1 MKQPTSRIF
10 HATLSTGVLLLTSL
24 LGITSLQA
32 QTNRRGENFPQQ
44 SFNRQSRNFEIP
56 ALLGSRL
63 NQLAAWYDRTEVE
76 LRDLCVKEKSLHMDR
91 QGHLHFVCEGLMPL
105 QNAVVRAQ
113 TTTAGT
119 TIPAGPFPAD
129 QTFLLHSKPG
139 ASKVIYLDFDGHT
152 TSGTIWNTNFA
163 SGANIV
169 TPAYS
174 NDSTTTSFTV
184 TELNNVQAIWQR
196 IAEDFAP
203 FDVDVTTQDPGLEAL
218 RKTTTADTQ
227 FGVRV
232 CIGGSSYDWYGAGAG
247 GVAYLNSFTWNS
259 DTPCFVFTAQLGTGN
274 VKYTAEAA
282 SHEAGHTFNL
292 SHDGQR
298 AHDTVAAVGY
308 YQGHANWAPIM
319 GVGYYKDVTQ
329 WSKGEYP
336 YADNTQDDTSM
347 IAAITGYRVDEHG
360 DSILNAT
367 PLTGTNINAAGIIER
382 RADVDLFGFTTGAG
396 TISFNATPAALS
408 PNLGLQFALYDG
420 LGNLIT
426 SASPTTTLGAALSTT
441 VAQGTYYLA
450 VDGVG
455 TGDPLTAYNDY
466 GSLGQFRVTGSIV
479 PVTGQPPIAV
489 ADASA
494 PVIGAAPLAVT
505 FSSAGSVD
513 PDGSIASYDW
523 DFGDGT
529 GSTAANPVKSY
540 TTPGSYTASLVVVDN
555 SGLSSVADTVNI
567 IVQNNNVVYV
577 ANIAMS
583 LSSTKLG
590 YQATA
595 TVTVRDQKGA
605 LKSGATVTGR
615 WSGLASGTVSKS
627 TKRNGNAAL
636 TSART
641 KNRGTFTF
649 NVTSINLSGFTYS
662 PTRNAETSDSIA
674 TP

>member
-1 MKQPTSRIF
+1 MKQPTLRIF

-24 LGITSLQA
+24 LGSTSLQA

-184 TELNNVQAIWQR
+184 TELNNIQAIWQR

-203 FDVDVTTQDPGLEAL
+203 FDVNVTTQDPGLEAL

-259 DTPCFVFTAQLGTGN
+259 DTPCFVFTAQLGSGN

-298 AHDTVAAVGY
+298 AYNAVAAVGY

-336 YADNTQDDTSM
+336 YADNMQDDTSM

-367 PLTGTNINAAGIIER
+367 PLTGTTINAAGIIER

-396 TISFNATPAALS
+396 TISFNATPAAIS

-420 LGNLIT
+420 LGNLVT
-426 SASPTTTLGAALSTT
+426 SASPTTLGAALSAT

-479 PVTGQPPIAV
+479 PVNGQPPVAV

-494 PVIGAAPLAVT
+494 PVTGAAPLAVT
-505 FSSAGSVD
+505 FSSVGSFD

-540 TTPGSYTASLVVVDN
+540 TAPGSYTASLVVVDN

-567 IVQNNNVVYV
+567 IVQNNKVVYV

-595 TVTVRDQKGA
+595 TVTVRDQNGA

-615 WSGLASGTVSKS
+615 WSGLANGTVSKS
-627 TKRNGNAAL
+627 TSRNGTAAL
-636 TSART
+636 SSART

-649 NVTSINLSGFTYS
+649 NVTSINISGFTYS
-662 PTRNAETSDSIA
+662 PTRNAETSDFIA

>member
-1 MKQPTSRIF
+1 MKHPTSRIF

-32 QTNRRGENFPQQ
+32 QTNSRGENFPQQ
-44 SFNRQSRNFEIP
+44 SFKRQSRNLEIP

-203 FDVDVTTQDPGLEAL
+203 FDVNVTTQDPGLEAL

-259 DTPCFVFTAQLGTGN
+259 DTPCFVFTAQLGSGN

-298 AHDTVAAVGY
+298 AHDAVAAVGY

-336 YADNTQDDTSM
+336 YADNMQDDTSM

-367 PLTGTNINAAGIIER
+367 PLTGTTINAAGIIER

-396 TISFNATPAALS
+396 TISFNATPAAIS
-408 PNLGLQFALYDG
+408 HNLGLQFALYDG
-420 LGNLIT
+420 LGNLVT
-426 SASPTTTLGAALSTT
+426 SASPTTLGAALNAT

-479 PVTGQPPIAV
+479 PVNGQPPVAV

-494 PVIGAAPLAVT
+494 PVTGAAPLAVT
-505 FSSAGSVD
+505 FSSVGSVD

-567 IVQNNNVVYV
+567 IVQNNKVVYV

-595 TVTVRDQKGA
+595 TVTVRDQNGA

-615 WSGLASGTVSKS
+615 WSGLATGTVSKS
-627 TKRNGNAAL
+627 TSRNGTAAL
-636 TSART
+636 SSART

-649 NVTSINLSGFTYS
+649 NVTSINISGFTYS
-662 PTRNAETSDSIA
+662 PTRNAETSDFIA

>member
-1 MKQPTSRIF
+1 MKQSTSRIF
-10 HATLSTGVLLLTSL
+10 HTTLSTGVLLLTSL

-184 TELNNVQAIWQR
+184 TELNNIQAIWQR

-259 DTPCFVFTAQLGTGN
+259 DTPCFVFTAQLGSGN

-298 AHDTVAAVGY
+298 AYNAVAAVGY

-329 WSKGEYP
+329 WSKGEYL
-336 YADNTQDDTSM
+336 TQ
-347 IAAITGYRVDEHG
+347 
-360 DSILNAT
+360 
-367 PLTGTNINAAGIIER
+367 
-382 RADVDLFGFTTGAG
+382 TTC
-396 TISFNATPAALS
+396 
-408 PNLGLQFALYDG
+408 
-420 LGNLIT
+420 
-426 SASPTTTLGAALSTT
+426 
-441 VAQGTYYLA
+441 
-450 VDGVG
+450 
-455 TGDPLTAYNDY
+455 
-466 GSLGQFRVTGSIV
+466 R
-479 PVTGQPPIAV
+479 
-489 ADASA
+489 
-494 PVIGAAPLAVT
+494 
-505 FSSAGSVD
+505 
-513 PDGSIASYDW
+513 
-523 DFGDGT
+523 
-529 GSTAANPVKSY
+529 
-540 TTPGSYTASLVVVDN
+540 TTP
-555 SGLSSVADTVNI
+555 
-567 IVQNNNVVYV
+567 
-577 ANIAMS
+577 
-583 LSSTKLG
+583 
-590 YQATA
+590 
-595 TVTVRDQKGA
+595 
-605 LKSGATVTGR
+605 
-615 WSGLASGTVSKS
+615 
-627 TKRNGNAAL
+627 
-636 TSART
+636 
-641 KNRGTFTF
+641 
-649 NVTSINLSGFTYS
+649 
-662 PTRNAETSDSIA
+662 P
-674 TP
+674 

>member
-1 MKQPTSRIF
+1 
-10 HATLSTGVLLLTSL
+10 
-24 LGITSLQA
+24 
-32 QTNRRGENFPQQ
+32 
-44 SFNRQSRNFEIP
+44 
-56 ALLGSRL
+56 
-63 NQLAAWYDRTEVE
+63 
-76 LRDLCVKEKSLHMDR
+76 
-91 QGHLHFVCEGLMPL
+91 
-105 QNAVVRAQ
+105 
-113 TTTAGT
+113 
-119 TIPAGPFPAD
+119 
-129 QTFLLHSKPG
+129 
-139 ASKVIYLDFDGHT
+139 
-152 TSGTIWNTNFA
+152 
-163 SGANIV
+163 
-169 TPAYS
+169 
-174 NDSTTTSFTV
+174 
-184 TELNNVQAIWQR
+184 
-196 IAEDFAP
+196 
-203 FDVDVTTQDPGLEAL
+203 
-218 RKTTTADTQ
+218 
-227 FGVRV
+227 V

-259 DTPCFVFTAQLGTGN
+259 DTPCFVFTAQLGSGN

-367 PLTGTNINAAGIIER
+367 PLTGTTINAAGIIER

-396 TISFNATPAALS
+396 TISFNATSAALS

-494 PVIGAAPLAVT
+494 PVTGAAPLAVT

-540 TTPGSYTASLVVVDN
+540 SAPGSYTASLVVVDN

-595 TVTVRDQKGA
+595 TVTVRDQNGA

-627 TKRNGNAAL
+627 TSRNGTAAL
-636 TSART
+636 SSART

>member
-1 MKQPTSRIF
+1 MKLPTSRLF
-10 HATLSTGVLLLTSL
+10 HATLSTGVLLLTTL

-44 SFNRQSRNFEIP
+44 SFNRHSRNIEIP

-63 NQLAAWYDRTEVE
+63 NQLAAWYDRTDVE
-76 LRDLCVKEKSLHMDR
+76 LRDLCVKEKNLHMDR
-91 QGHLHFVCEGLMPL
+91 QGHLHFICEGLMPL

-113 TTTAGT
+113 TTTTGT
-119 TIPAGPFPAD
+119 TIPSGPFPVD
-129 QTFLLHSKPG
+129 QTFLLHTKPG

-152 TSGTIWNTNFA
+152 TSGTFWNTNFA

-174 NDSTTTSFTV
+174 TDSTTTSFTV
-184 TELNNVQAIWQR
+184 TELNNIQAIWQR

-259 DTPCFVFTAQLGTGN
+259 DTPCFVFTAQLGSGN

-292 SHDGQR
+292 SHDGQV
-298 AHDTVAAVGY
+298 AHDAVAAVGY

-336 YADNTQDDTSM
+336 YADNTQDDTAM

-367 PLTGTNINAAGIIER
+367 PLTGTTIDAAGIIER
-382 RADVDLFGFTTGAG
+382 RTDADLFGFTTGAG

-420 LGNLIT
+420 LGNLVT
-426 SASPTTTLGAALSTT
+426 SASPTTLGAALSAT

-466 GSLGQFRVTGSIV
+466 GSLGQFRVTGSLV
-479 PVTGQPPIAV
+479 PVNGQPPVAV

-494 PVIGAAPLAVT
+494 PVTGAAPLAVT
-505 FSSAGSVD
+505 FSSVGSFD
-513 PDGSIASYDW
+513 PDGSITAYDW

-540 TTPGSYTASLVVVDN
+540 AAPGSYTASLVVVDN

-583 LSSTKLG
+583 LSSTRLG

-595 TVTVRDQKGA
+595 TVTVRDQNGA
-605 LKSGATVTGR
+605 LKSGATVTGQ
-615 WSGLASGTVSKS
+615 WSGLATGSVSKS
-627 TKRNGNAAL
+627 TSRKGTAAL

-641 KNRGTFTF
+641 RNRGTFTF